1 MREILFRGKRL
12 ENGEWIYGY
21 YAYIGPAS
29 CKLDYI
35 IPEYASALYTIEII
49 QKTAGRYTGMVD
61 KNKTRIFEGD
71 IVRSTETG
79 ELGIVQWYEEHA
91 AFLVWCPSPNQVG
104 FLYECASIVEIV
116 GNIHDNRDIPKETQD
131 D

>member
-1 MREILFRGKRL
+1 MRKILFRGKGNPKYNDGVWYEGYL
-12 ENGEWIYGY
+12 TYDGE
-21 YAYIGPAS
+21 
-29 CKLDYI
+29 DYQI
-35 IPEYASALYTIEII
+35 VEPEYGICKRTVLAETIGEF
-49 QKTAGRYTGMVD
+49 TGL
-61 KNKTRIFEGD
+61 KNKNGNNIFEGD
-71 IVRSTETG
+71 IVRSIETG

-116 GNIHDNRDIPKETQD
+116 GNIHDNRDILKETQD

>member
-1 MREILFRGKRL
+1 MRKILFRGKGNPKYNDGVWYEGYL
-12 ENGEWIYGY
+12 TYDGE
-21 YAYIGPAS
+21 
-29 CKLDYI
+29 DYQI
-35 IPEYASALYTIEII
+35 VEPEYGICKRTVLAETIGEF
-49 QKTAGRYTGMVD
+49 TGL
-61 KNKTRIFEGD
+61 KNKNGNNIFEGD

-116 GNIHDNRDIPKETQD
+116 GNIHDNREILKETQD

>member
-1 MREILFRGKRL
+1 MRKILFRGKGNPKYNDGVWYEGYL
-12 ENGEWIYGY
+12 TYDGE
-21 YAYIGPAS
+21 
-29 CKLDYI
+29 DYQI
-35 IPEYASALYTIEII
+35 VEPEYGICKRTVLAETIGEF
-49 QKTAGRYTGMVD
+49 TGL
-61 KNKTRIFEGD
+61 KNKNGNNIFEGD

-116 GNIHDNRDIPKETQD
+116 GNIHDNRDILKETQD

>member
-1 MREILFRGKRL
+1 MRKILFRGKGNPKYNDGVWYEGYL
-12 ENGEWIYGY
+12 TYDGE
-21 YAYIGPAS
+21 
-29 CKLDYI
+29 DYQI
-35 IPEYASALYTIEII
+35 VEPEYGICKRTVLAETIGEF
-49 QKTAGRYTGMVD
+49 TGL
-61 KNKTRIFEGD
+61 KNKNGNKIFEGD

-104 FLYECASIVEIV
+104 FLYECASIVEIA
-116 GNIHDNRDIPKETQD
+116 GNIHDNRDILKETQD

>member
-1 MREILFRGKRL
+1 MRKILFRGKGNPKYNDGGWYEGYL
-12 ENGEWIYGY
+12 TYDGE
-21 YAYIGPAS
+21 
-29 CKLDYI
+29 DYQI
-35 IPEYASALYTIEII
+35 VEPEYGICKRTVLAETIGEF
-49 QKTAGRYTGMVD
+49 TGL
-61 KNKTRIFEGD
+61 KNKNGNNIFEGD

-79 ELGIVQWYEEHA
+79 ELGIVQWYEEHS

-116 GNIHDNRDIPKETQD
+116 GNIHDNRDMLKETQD

>member
-1 MREILFRGKRL
+1 MLSRGKRSD
-12 ENGEWIYGY
+12 NGDWIEGFYCAYGHTGD
-21 YAYIGPAS
+21 I
-29 CKLDYI
+29 KHYI
-35 IPEYASALYTIEII
+35 IPEYASALYAIEII

-61 KNKTRIFEGD
+61 KTKTRIFEGD

-116 GNIHDNRDIPKETQD
+116 GNIHDNRDILKETQD

>member
-1 MREILFRGKRL
+1 MRKILFRGKGNPKYNDGVWYEGYL
-12 ENGEWIYGY
+12 TYDGE
-21 YAYIGPAS
+21 
-29 CKLDYI
+29 DYQI
-35 IPEYASALYTIEII
+35 VEPEYGICKRTVLAETIGEF
-49 QKTAGRYTGMVD
+49 TGL
-61 KNKTRIFEGD
+61 KNKNGNNIFEGD

-79 ELGIVQWYEEHA
+79 ELGIVQWYEEHS

-116 GNIHDNRDIPKETQD
+116 GNIHDNRDILKEAQD

>member
-1 MREILFRGKRL
+1 MWYEGYLTYD
-12 ENGEWIYGY
+12 GE
-21 YAYIGPAS
+21 
-29 CKLDYI
+29 DYQI
-35 IPEYASALYTIEII
+35 VEPEYGICKRTVLAETIGEF
-49 QKTAGRYTGMVD
+49 TGL
-61 KNKTRIFEGD
+61 KNKNGNNIFEGD

-79 ELGIVQWYEEHA
+79 ELGIVQWYEEHS

-116 GNIHDNRDIPKETQD
+116 GNIHDNRDILKETQD

>member
-1 MREILFRGKRL
+1 MRKILFRGKGNPNYNDGVWYEGYL
-12 ENGEWIYGY
+12 TYDGE
-21 YAYIGPAS
+21 
-29 CKLDYI
+29 DYQI
-35 IPEYASALYTIEII
+35 VEPEYGICKRTVLAETIGEF
-49 QKTAGRYTGMVD
+49 TGL
-61 KNKTRIFEGD
+61 KNKNGNNIFEGD

-79 ELGIVQWYEEHA
+79 ELGIVQWYEEHS

-116 GNIHDNRDIPKETQD
+116 GNIHDNRDILKETQD

>member
-1 MREILFRGKRL
+1 MRKILFRGKGNPRYNDGVWYEGYL
-12 ENGEWIYGY
+12 TYDGE
-21 YAYIGPAS
+21 
-29 CKLDYI
+29 DYQI
-35 IPEYASALYTIEII
+35 VEPEYGICKRTVLAETIGEF
-49 QKTAGRYTGMVD
+49 TGL
-61 KNKTRIFEGD
+61 KNKNGNKIFEGD

-116 GNIHDNRDIPKETQD
+116 GNIHDNRDILKETQD

>member
-1 MREILFRGKRL
+1 MRKILFRGKGNPNYNDGVWYEGYL
-12 ENGEWIYGY
+12 TYDGE
-21 YAYIGPAS
+21 
-29 CKLDYI
+29 DYQI
-35 IPEYASALYTIEII
+35 VEPEYGICKRTVLAETIGEF
-49 QKTAGRYTGMVD
+49 TGLRD
-61 KNKTRIFEGD
+61 KNGNNIFEGD

-91 AFLVWCPSPNQVG
+91 AFLVWCPSSNQVG

-116 GNIHDNRDIPKETQD
+116 GNIHDNRDILKETQD

>member
-1 MREILFRGKRL
+1 MLSRGKRSD
-12 ENGEWIYGY
+12 NGDWIEGFYCAYGDTND
-21 YAYIGPAS
+21 I
-29 CKLDYI
+29 KHYI
-35 IPEYASALYTIEII
+35 IPEYASALYAIEII

-61 KNKTRIFEGD
+61 KTKTRIFEGD

-79 ELGIVQWYEEHA
+79 ELGMVKWYEEHA

-116 GNIHDNRDIPKETQD
+116 GNIHDNRDILKETQD

>member
-1 MREILFRGKRL
+1 MRKILFRGKGNPKYNDGVWYEGYL
-12 ENGEWIYGY
+12 TYDGENYQIVE
-21 YAYIGPAS
+21 
-29 CKLDYI
+29 
-35 IPEYASALYTIEII
+35 PEYGICKRTVLAETIGEF
-49 QKTAGRYTGMVD
+49 TGL
-61 KNKTRIFEGD
+61 KNKNGNNIFEGD

-79 ELGIVQWYEEHA
+79 ELGIVQWYEEHS

-116 GNIHDNRDIPKETQD
+116 GNIHDNRDILKETQD

>member
-1 MREILFRGKRL
+1 MRKILFRGKGNPKYNDGVWYEGYL
-12 ENGEWIYGY
+12 TYDGE
-21 YAYIGPAS
+21 
-29 CKLDYI
+29 DYQI
-35 IPEYASALYTIEII
+35 VEPEYGICKRTVLAETIGEF
-49 QKTAGRYTGMVD
+49 TGL
-61 KNKTRIFEGD
+61 KNKNGNNIFEGD

-79 ELGIVQWYEEHA
+79 ELGIVQWYEEHS

-116 GNIHDNRDIPKETQD
+116 GNIHDNRDILKETQD

>member
-1 MREILFRGKRL
+1 MRKILFRGKGNPNYNDGVWYEGYL
-12 ENGEWIYGY
+12 TYDGE
-21 YAYIGPAS
+21 
-29 CKLDYI
+29 DYQI
-35 IPEYASALYTIEII
+35 VEPEYGICKRTVLAETIGEF
-49 QKTAGRYTGMVD
+49 TGL
-61 KNKTRIFEGD
+61 KNKNGNNIFEGD

-116 GNIHDNRDIPKETQD
+116 GNIHDNRDILKETQD

>member
-1 MREILFRGKRL
+1 MRKILFRGKGNPNYNDGVWYEGYL
-12 ENGEWIYGY
+12 TYDGE
-21 YAYIGPAS
+21 
-29 CKLDYI
+29 DYQI
-35 IPEYASALYTIEII
+35 VEPEYGICKRTVLAETIGEF
-49 QKTAGRYTGMVD
+49 TGL
-61 KNKTRIFEGD
+61 KNKNGNNIFEGD

-79 ELGIVQWYEEHA
+79 ELGIVQWYEEHS

-116 GNIHDNRDIPKETQD
+116 GNIHDNRDILKEIKD

>member
-1 MREILFRGKRL
+1 MRKILFRGKGNPRYNDGVWYEGYL
-12 ENGEWIYGY
+12 TYDGE
-21 YAYIGPAS
+21 
-29 CKLDYI
+29 DYQI
-35 IPEYASALYTIEII
+35 VEPEYGICKRTVLAETIGEF
-49 QKTAGRYTGMVD
+49 TGL
-61 KNKTRIFEGD
+61 KNKNGNNIFEGD

-79 ELGIVQWYEEHA
+79 ELGIVQWYEEHS

-116 GNIHDNRDIPKETQD
+116 GNIHDNRDILKETQD

>member
-1 MREILFRGKRL
+1 MRKILFRGKGNPKYNDGVWYEGYL
-12 ENGEWIYGY
+12 TYDGE
-21 YAYIGPAS
+21 
-29 CKLDYI
+29 DYQI
-35 IPEYASALYTIEII
+35 VEPEYGICKRTVLAETIGEF
-49 QKTAGRYTGMVD
+49 TGL
-61 KNKTRIFEGD
+61 KNKNGNKIFEGD

-104 FLYECASIVEIV
+104 FLCECASIVEIV
-116 GNIHDNRDIPKETQD
+116 GNIHDNRDILKETQD